1 MFRGIGRGVAEAL
14 SLSPPF
20 KAPVTKMKQGMQVG
34 SRFEYKYSDLIASTS
49 NYHLMQ
55 DLSFIAKKEKGA
67 MFGKDQQR
75 LFLVFQRKE
84 ENWRT
89 DNSKPKIIILY
100 IAFIQATKLNPNY
113 LDQNQKGIINP
124 RCFRSRLAN
133 LGITT
138 KLDITDMNGRIFELT
153 RGTKNNGL
161 TITFEH
167 DNSVIINDDGR
178 GQPVYA
184 TDADLNKDPWELLLN
199 EGPCKP
205 AQGGRSTKKKPTT
218 RKQYKKPKRPTRKIR
233 RTRPT
238 RKIRRTRPKQR
249 QKKKQRKTRK
259 M

>member
-1 MFRGIGRGVAEAL
+1 
-14 SLSPPF
+14 
-20 KAPVTKMKQGMQVG
+20 
-34 SRFEYKYSDLIASTS
+34 
-49 NYHLMQ
+49 MQ
-55 DLSFIAKKEKGA
+55 DLSFIAKKKKGA
-67 MFGKDQQR
+67 LFGNDQER

-84 ENWRT
+84 ENWRA

-124 RCFRSRLAN
+124 RCFRSRSAN
-133 LGITT
+133 FGITT
-138 KLDITDMNGRIFELT
+138 KLDITDMKGRIFELT
-153 RGTKNNGL
+153 RDTKNNGL

-167 DNSVIINDDGR
+167 DNSVIINNDGR

-184 TDADLNKDPWELLLN
+184 TDADLNKDPWELLLKK
-199 EGPCKP
+199 EEPCKP
-205 AQGGRSTKKKPTT
+205 AQGGRSTKKKPTI

-238 RKIRRTRPKQR
+238 RKIRRTRPTRKIRRTRPKQR
-249 QKKKQRKTRK
+249 QQKKQRKTRK